1 MGFLL
6 DAGAIMAVQQ
16 EQTTDFPIYLQQ
28 IQINLYPLIIT
39 RTFCRS
45 CMFFLCTF
53 QLLSATQI
61 VMTLKSIFILF
72 KVIKDE
78 KEDFNEEM
86 SPLL

>member
-1 MGFLL
+1 
-6 DAGAIMAVQQ
+6 
-16 EQTTDFPIYLQQ
+16 
-28 IQINLYPLIIT
+28 
-39 RTFCRS
+39 
-45 CMFFLCTF
+45 MFFLCTF